1 MSEGLVLLYSTSLF
15 YPLHSDQ
22 PAPSTEAVPA
32 ATVQHI
38 PALVQKYIDYLK
50 DRYKAHRISPMLKE
64 GVKIRPKQFIHLN
77 MVSNEEEEEDDE
89 MKSNCLLLQLY
100 GDVAAIK
107 KKRRPMEMEDIG
119 RREDQSVAQHILV
132 EGSPGIGKTMFSW
145 ELCRQWAEGKMLQDR
160 DIVLMLQLRSKRVRE
175 ANSLSELF
183 YHDNDSIKQ
192 EVLEHIT
199 SVDGR
204 GVFLVLEGYDELTE
218 TQRTESSILTRLLTG
233 DCLSKASI
241 MVTSRPLANDSLCPE
256 FIDQH
261 IEVVG
266 FNDEDI
272 KSYVEMACQKQPRIL
287 PDLMSY
293 IASNPFVSSIMYIPL
308 QCATLTALYIE
319 KWRENKGKAYAPT
332 TLTQLYTDLLLS
344 SLIRYISDHQ
354 EYSKCKTKI
363 RQLSDLPSEVQEQ
376 VWQLSQLAAEGLENR
391 QFIFDSIPCDHMGL
405 MQSAEEE
412 LVIGSSVSYCF
423 LHLTLQEYLAALHWS
438 RMGSEDM
445 VRLVSETSLFPLA
458 TLVRDGI
465 TAGHHWPALY
475 FLSGLT
481 KLTSVPL
488 ELLKE
493 SLQAADATINI
504 NIDDDLKRIFQFLDI
519 FCVSVVILSNRRKC
533 NPYFFEMLFET
544 QSRDLTTK
552 LFTHKNSVLPSS
564 TNPIECF
571 VTAWCVAN
579 SDPTSQWKL
588 AFNDD
593 LLLERFAEHFVRFT
607 NVSDSTKSSYGS
619 VTGILLEDHGS
630 IKQPHATA
638 ELVKSFSSLFPYL
651 EGIAFP
657 AYIANSENVPLL
669 CSAVKLSSLK
679 ALVIGYSDQEGDEL
693 PAAVCIPPLHCPSL
707 TTICLGR
714 ACASLIESLVLPNIN
729 TLTTIYMSDGCRPM
743 SGLEFGNF
751 CSCLCQSTSLEC
763 FAMNNVDLSAH
774 ELKELVSAL
783 EQISSLKMVVF
794 NDGVPPILT
803 HVGIRQVKQAIKSS
817 TLIKAI
823 NDGAIDEEDIEEYLR
838 NTLRPL
844 PSLLSDQDSSQSL
857 DPLTADIQSS
867 SHQSARDLEVDEL
880 QLSLSLLASILTAQD
895 KQVRRYEEQKYS
907 IQEALPEDGKE
918 ENDHDLE
925 DEELQQPKALSL
937 EENIEQ
943 RRRDK
948 EQQHSIQE
956 CLSEDGEEE
965 NDQDLEDDELQLALA
980 LSASIQTAQDDQRR
994 RGEEQQHSI
1003 QEALPED
1010 GQEDDLE
1017 DEELQQPKALSLQ
1030 LVLSLLASIQT
1041 AQDKKR
1047 RRGEEQKYSIQEA
1060 LPEDGKE
1067 ENDHDLEDEELQ
1079 QPKALSLEENIEQR
1093 RRDKEQQHSIQECLS
1108 EDGEEENDQDL
1119 EDDELQLALA
1129 LSASIQTAQDEQRRR
1144 GEEQQHSIQEALP
1157 EDGQEDDL
1165 EDEELQQPKA
1175 LLLEENIEQRRSEEE
1190 QQHSIQEALPEDG
1203 EEENGH
1209 DLENEELQQ
1218 AKALSLEENIE
1229 QRRRDEEQQHSIQE
1243 SLSEDGEEENYHDLE
1258 DEELQQAI
1266 ALSLE
1271 ENIEQ
1276 EHY

>member
-1 MSEGLVLLYSTSLF
+1 MSEGLVLLYGTSLF
-15 YPLHSDQ
+15 HPLHSDQ

-77 MVSNEEEEEDDE
+77 MVSNEEEEDDDE
-89 MKSNCLLLQLY
+89 LKSKCLLLQLY

-175 ANSLSELF
+175 AKSLSDLF

-218 TQRTESSILTRLLTG
+218 DQRTESSILNRLLTV

-272 KSYVEMACQKQPRIL
+272 KSYMKIACQKQPKIL

-344 SLIRYISDHQ
+344 SLIRYIGDHQ

-363 RQLSDLPSEVQEQ
+363 RQLSDLRSEVQKQ
-376 VWQLSQLAAEGLENR
+376 VWKLSQLAAEGLENR

-438 RMGSEDM
+438 RLGSEDM
-445 VRLVSETSLFPLA
+445 VRLVSETSLFPLD

-488 ELLKE
+488 ELLE
-493 SLQAADATINI
+493 GSLQAAFALADVNDEDKVIV
-504 NIDDDLKRIFQFLDI
+504 QFFDI
-519 FCVSVVILSNRRKC
+519 GFFSAMISDRRNC
-533 NPYFFEMLFET
+533 NPYFFQMLFET
-544 QSRDLTTK
+544 QSHDLSTK
-552 LFTHKNSVLPSS
+552 LFSKNDISPTI
-564 TNPIECF
+564 TNPLECF

-579 SDPTSQWKL
+579 SDPTAQWTL
-588 AFNDD
+588 ICNDD
-593 LLLERFAEHFVRFT
+593 LLLEEFVEHFVRFK
-607 NVSDSTKSSYGS
+607 NVCDSTKSSYGS
-619 VTGILLEDHGS
+619 VTGIFLEGNGS
-630 IKQPHATA
+630 IKPPHATA
-638 ELVKSFSSLFPYL
+638 ELFNSLSSLFPCL
-651 EGIAFP
+651 ELIALKINNP
-657 AYIANSENVPLL
+657 AGLAENVPLL
-669 CSAVKLSSLK
+669 CSVVKLSSLK
-679 ALVIGYSDQEGDEL
+679 TLVVDTGDQEGDEL

-707 TTICLGR
+707 TSIWLVGR
-714 ACASLIESLVLPNIN
+714 ASASIIESSVLPNIN
-729 TLTTIYMSDGCRPM
+729 TLTTIFMSDGCRPM
-743 SGLEFGNF
+743 FSLEFGNF
-751 CSCLCQSTSLEC
+751 CSCLCQSTSLEL
-763 FAMNNVDLSAH
+763 FVWDNVDLSAH

-783 EQISSLKMVVF
+783 EQISSLKIVKVKLMVYNGDSMF
-794 NDGVPPILT
+794 TD
-803 HVGIRQVKQAIKSS
+803 VGILQYKQSICSSKAIQ
-817 TLIKAI
+817 AI
-823 NDGAIDEEDIEEYLR
+823 NDETIDKEKLEEGVS
-838 NTLRPL
+838 NMFRPL
-844 PSLLSDQDSSQSL
+844 RSLLSDQDSSQAL
-857 DPLTADIQSS
+857 DLVTADIQSS
-867 SHQSARDLEVDEL
+867 SHQSSCDV
-880 QLSLSLLASILTAQD
+880 
-895 KQVRRYEEQKYS
+895 
-907 IQEALPEDGKE
+907 ED
-918 ENDHDLE
+918 
-925 DEELQQPKALSL
+925 
-937 EENIEQ
+937 
-943 RRRDK
+943 
-948 EQQHSIQE
+948 
-956 CLSEDGEEE
+956 
-965 NDQDLEDDELQLALA
+965 
-980 LSASIQTAQDDQRR
+980 
-994 RGEEQQHSI
+994 
-1003 QEALPED
+1003 
-1010 GQEDDLE
+1010 
-1017 DEELQQPKALSLQ
+1017 
-1030 LVLSLLASIQT
+1030 
-1041 AQDKKR
+1041 
-1047 RRGEEQKYSIQEA
+1047 Y
-1060 LPEDGKE
+1060 
-1067 ENDHDLEDEELQ
+1067 
-1079 QPKALSLEENIEQR
+1079 
-1093 RRDKEQQHSIQECLS
+1093 
-1108 EDGEEENDQDL
+1108 
-1119 EDDELQLALA
+1119 ELQLALA
-1129 LSASIQTAQDEQRRR
+1129 LSASIQTAQDEL
-1144 GEEQQHSIQEALP
+1144 G
-1157 EDGQEDDL
+1157 
-1165 EDEELQQPKA
+1165 
-1175 LLLEENIEQRRSEEE
+1175 SEEE
-1190 QQHSIQEALPEDG
+1190 QQHSIQDALPEDG
-1203 EEENGH
+1203 QEENDH
-1209 DLENEELQQ
+1209 DLEDEELQQ
-1218 AKALSLEENIE
+1218 AIAPSLEENIE
-1229 QRRRDEEQQHSIQE
+1229 QRRRDEKQHHAAQSRQDT
-1243 SLSEDGEEENYHDLE
+1243 LQSEDDLEKMGTVLSSENDLDLE
-1258 DEELQQAI
+1258 DDELQQTI

-1271 ENIEQ
+1271 ENIIVENIL
-1276 EHY
+1276 EANIFISLAENTIR

>member
-1 MSEGLVLLYSTSLF
+1 M
-15 YPLHSDQ
+15 
-22 PAPSTEAVPA
+22 
-32 ATVQHI
+32 QHI

-89 MKSNCLLLQLY
+89 LKSKCLLLQLY

-160 DIVLMLQLRSKRVRE
+160 DIILMLQLRNKRVRE
-175 ANSLSELF
+175 AKSLSDLF

-218 TQRTESSILTRLLTG
+218 DQRTDSSILNRLLTG
-233 DCLSKASI
+233 DCLANSSI
-241 MVTSRPLANDSLCPE
+241 MVTSRPLASDSLCPE

-272 KSYVEMACQKQPRIL
+272 KSYVEMACQKQPKIL

-344 SLIRYISDHQ
+344 SLIRYISDHPV
-354 EYSKCKTKI
+354 YSKCKTKI

-376 VWQLSQLAAEGLENR
+376 VCKLSQLAAEGLENR
-391 QFIFDSIPCDHMGL
+391 HFIFDSIPCDHMGL

-445 VRLVSETSLFPLA
+445 VRLVSETSLFPIH

-475 FLSGLT
+475 FLSGLN

-493 SLQAADATINI
+493 SLQAADTMLDSDDQDEYQAEDEVKLLFQLLDVNLLSLINVMS
-504 NIDDDLKRIFQFLDI
+504 DI
-519 FCVSVVILSNRRKC
+519 REC
-533 NPYFFEMLFET
+533 NPYFFQMMFET

-552 LFTHKNSVLPSS
+552 LFTHKNNVSPSI
-564 TNPIECF
+564 TNPLECF

-588 AFNDD
+588 SFSDD
-593 LLLERFAEHFVRFT
+593 LLLEGFLKHFVRFT

-619 VTGILLEDHGS
+619 VTGIILERRRH
-630 IKQPHATA
+630 PLVTA
-638 ELVKSFSSLFPYL
+638 ELVKSFSSLFPCL
-651 EGIAFP
+651 EFIAIDMYP
-657 AYIANSENVPLL
+657 AENVPLL
-669 CSAVKLSSLK
+669 CSVVKLSSLK
-679 ALVIGYSDQEGDEL
+679 TLIIGTVDQEGDEL

-707 TTICLGR
+707 TTIWLDDSTSE
-714 ACASLIESLVLPNIN
+714 SLIESLVLPNIN
-729 TLTTIYMSDGCRPM
+729 TLTTIYLSAGCRPM
-743 SGLEFGNF
+743 SGSEFGNF
-751 CSCLCQSTSLEC
+751 CSCLCQSTSLE
-763 FAMNNVDLSAH
+763 FLWWEDVDLSAH

-783 EQISSLKMVVF
+783 EQISSLKMVEY
-794 NDGVPPILT
+794 NDDDPILT
-803 HVGIRQVKQAIKSS
+803 DVGIRQVKQAMNSS
-817 TLIKAI
+817 TVIQAI
-823 NDGAIDEEDIEEYLR
+823 NDGTIDKEILEEKVS
-838 NTLRPL
+838 NMSRPL
-844 PSLLSDQDSSQSL
+844 RSILSDQDSSQSL
-857 DPLTADIQSS
+857 DLVTADIQSS
-867 SHQSARDLEVDEL
+867 SHHDDDV
-880 QLSLSLLASILTAQD
+880 
-895 KQVRRYEEQKYS
+895 
-907 IQEALPEDGKE
+907 ED
-918 ENDHDLE
+918 
-925 DEELQQPKALSL
+925 
-937 EENIEQ
+937 
-943 RRRDK
+943 
-948 EQQHSIQE
+948 
-956 CLSEDGEEE
+956 
-965 NDQDLEDDELQLALA
+965 
-980 LSASIQTAQDDQRR
+980 
-994 RGEEQQHSI
+994 
-1003 QEALPED
+1003 
-1010 GQEDDLE
+1010 
-1017 DEELQQPKALSLQ
+1017 
-1030 LVLSLLASIQT
+1030 
-1041 AQDKKR
+1041 
-1047 RRGEEQKYSIQEA
+1047 Y
-1060 LPEDGKE
+1060 
-1067 ENDHDLEDEELQ
+1067 
-1079 QPKALSLEENIEQR
+1079 
-1093 RRDKEQQHSIQECLS
+1093 
-1108 EDGEEENDQDL
+1108 
-1119 EDDELQLALA
+1119 ELQLALA
-1129 LSASIQTAQDEQRRR
+1129 LSASIQTAQDEL
-1144 GEEQQHSIQEALP
+1144 GSDEEQKHSIQEALP
-1157 EDGQEDDL
+1157 EDGQEENDHDL
-1165 EDEELQQPKA
+1165 EDEELQQA
-1175 LLLEENIEQRRSEEE
+1175 I
-1190 QQHSIQEALPEDG
+1190 
-1203 EEENGH
+1203 
-1209 DLENEELQQ
+1209 
-1218 AKALSLEENIE
+1218 ALSLEENIE
-1229 QRRRDEEQQHSIQE
+1229 QRRRDEEQQHSIQVA
-1243 SLSEDGEEENYHDLE
+1243 LPEDGQEENDHDLEDEELQLALGLSASIQTAQDGQRGCDEEQQHSIQDAVPEDGQEEKDHDLE

-1266 ALSLE
+1266 ALSQEENIEQRRRDEEQQHAAQSEQDALQSEDDLEKMCSVLSSENDLDLEDEELQQALALSLE

-1276 EHY
+1276 RTLLDEENTWSDDS